1 MSENRYTLLNR
12 SVLTIMTSAKLVRSV
27 VIITAALFC
36 ISAKAQGNLQ
46 FNAVKFYELSVTQVG
61 STTATESTVSITVPV
76 GKVWKIE
83 SAVSNSYD
91 PATGS
96 STLSSNRAGMILIN
110 GKIIFQ
116 SSMNLN
122 YPYFSQPILP
132 MWLPAGTYTLSIK
145 SSFLT
150 NGAEYLGAFSA
161 IEFNV
166 VP

>member
-1 MSENRYTLLNR
+1 MKTIFFSLLLL
-12 SVLTIMTSAKLVRSV
+12 LT
-27 VIITAALFC
+27 TAAFP
-36 ISAKAQGNLQ
+36 QGNLQ

-61 STTATESTVSITVPV
+61 TVTATESTVSITVPV

-83 SAVSNSYD
+83 SAVSNSFD
-91 PATGS
+91 PLTSG
-96 STLSSNRAGMILIN
+96 STLATNRAGMILIN

-122 YPYFSQPILP
+122 SPYYSQPILP

-145 SSFLT
+145 SSFLS
-150 NGAEYLGAFSA
+150 NGNEYVGAFSA